1 MQPEKWGNLFEAEVI
16 TAHHTHISTIE
27 LLNVSRSIITL
38 CSFHITIVCM
48 LPINQVNVKSV
59 GGNGLKSKNI
69 SNITYQTIQVSFF
82 ISEKAV

>member
-38 CSFHITIVCM
+38 CLAIVCM